1 MIKPGAQAEF
11 VKSSHSGGNG
21 ACVEVRSAEPTVIDI
36 QDSKH
41 TAGTSPVLSVSPA
54 AFTALVESVRTV

>member
-11 VKSSHSGGNG
+11 VKSSHCAN
-21 ACVEVRSAEPTVIDI
+21 ATCVEVRSPEPTAVQVI
-36 QDSKH
+36 DSKH

-54 AFTALVESVRTV
+54 AFTALVESARTV